1 MKQRLIFVVWNQI
14 SRRSAELSKRIGAEY
29 INLGRV
35 DRPTLKRL
43 FNLVVNFF
51 RTYSLFRDRKPEVIF
66 TFHAH
71 PLITLSAAIYKKF
84 NRCQVVAD
92 LHSAA
97 YLDHYRFPL
106 KSLNRWVWKKADI
119 LLIHNRMSQ
128 NYFNQNIPGY
138 SGKLFVLE
146 DPIPAV
152 PVHIREKNLYGVKGK
167 FVGIL
172 VSRFSDDEPVLPFL
186 EQTKGANNIYIYVT
200 GNYTKAR
207 ITPDQAEGENYRLTG
222 FLDDDKYWELLAGAD
237 FIIALTTREYTLLSA
252 GYEALALEKPLL
264 ISDTDTLREYFQE
277 NVEYLD
283 RLTGDIGKSM
293 ENIIV
298 NLDDYQRKM
307 FQLKQ
312 VKNAEWDTK
321 ITGLINKIV

>member
-1 MKQRLIFVVWNQI
+1 MKQRLTFVVWNQI

-51 RTYSLFRDRKPEVIF
+51 RTYSLFRDRRPEVIF

-71 PLITLSAAIYKKF
+71 PMITLAAAIYKKF

-106 KSLNRWVWKKADI
+106 KSLNRWVWKKADT

-146 DPIPAV
+146 DPIPTV
-152 PVHIREKNLYGVKGK
+152 PVHIRKKYLYGIKGK

-186 EQTKGANNIYIYVT
+186 EQIKEDDCHVLICCLSSVT
-200 GNYTKAR
+200 PRKVISACQRNSHKQRNHPTTSTHLHH
-207 ITPDQAEGENYRLTG
+207 I
-222 FLDDDKYWELLAGAD
+222 LA
-237 FIIALTTREYTLLSA
+237 FS
-252 GYEALALEKPLL
+252 
-264 ISDTDTLREYFQE
+264 YFPQIE
-277 NVEYLD
+277 
-283 RLTGDIGKSM
+283 
-293 ENIIV
+293 
-298 NLDDYQRKM
+298 
-307 FQLKQ
+307 
-312 VKNAEWDTK
+312 
-321 ITGLINKIV
+321 